1 MIRFEI
7 FDSERFSPKESK
19 ISNLNHS
26 KFGLAVSDLL
36 RPTLHFKV
44 WNSNL
49 EFQSLS
55 FENLLFQKA
64 LTWELSA
71 NRTLC
76 LPTVRTWAQRI
87 IAWIGLPDFAPE
99 DLWKKIYEMIATP
112 NASAGLSINSI
123 GALNSKH
130 RPRNAQPEAS
140 EVVVTLQ
147 CDALKIQTLQILFNT
162 LWMVFKTRWSFWDS
176 LSLFERFDSSEP
188 GKL

>member
-1 MIRFEI
+1 MITNHWLGSRFWTLNL
-7 FDSERFSPKESK
+7 SESK

-36 RPTLHFKV
+36 RPTLHFDSLHFKV

-64 LTWELSA
+64 LTWGLSA

-76 LPTVRTWAQRI
+76 LPAVRIGAQRI

-99 DLWKKIYEMIATP
+99 DLWKKIYEMIAIP

-130 RPRNAQPEAS
+130 CPRNAQPEAS

-147 CDALKIQTLQILFNT
+147 CDALKIQTLQILR
-162 LWMVFKTRWSFWDS
+162 V
-176 LSLFERFDSSEP
+176 
-188 GKL
+188 